1 MMRTRAGMCIFF
13 CEMHPGSVMRI
24 NLKMRLAC
32 KPGFA
37 EQMQNL
43 KDSAHLEPGF
53 RLKCVCIRRLECQ
66 AEGQADTYS

>member
-13 CEMHPGSVMRI
+13 CEMHSRSVIRI

-37 EQMQNL
+37 EQTQNL
-43 KDSAHLEPGF
+43 KDESRF
-53 RLKCVCIRRLECQ
+53 RPKSVCIQWLECQ